1 MAGFSSFFT
10 SLTSS
15 LKSVRNVQYYN
26 EEDVLR
32 MRRNSTPT
40 KVASLREIREDKT
53 NAPRKQ
59 VSGQASKQVRTIVD
73 VAEKVSNQSR
83 EAGQARVHAAHE
95 TIGAQTK
102 LGRTAVSYGAR
113 EQSLKSKLKTV
124 DKKII
129 GLGQG
134 SKRGREDRDD
144 QAPLQHPVSVK
155 KQKTKAPET
164 PAPVLER
171 VGPPKQ
177 VTEREREMT
186 RWQKLAKRH
195 LRNKDVTSVTINGE
209 TLTRKEAV
217 YWGWVRGDGKGG
229 GRNGGGGRGMGG

>member
-83 EAGQARVHAAHE
+83 EAGQARVHAAHA
-95 TIGAQTK
+95 TIAQNQQR
-102 LGRTAVSYGAR
+102 RTAVINSDR
-113 EQSLKSKLKTV
+113 
-124 DKKII
+124 
-129 GLGQG
+129 
-134 SKRGREDRDD
+134 KRGRDEEKPKKS
-144 QAPLQHPVSVK
+144 APLSNPPPPNPPNK
-155 KQKTKAPET
+155 KQKTIAPKT

-177 VTEREREMT
+177 VTEREREMK
-186 RWQKLAKRH
+186 RWRKLAQRH